1 LKQFY
6 KLYASNTKLKGGRY
20 LMRSN
25 LVKLRKDVGLN
36 QDEMSKIAGVSRS
49 QYCNIEAGNRNG
61 SADAWLK
68 IGLKFNLTIQQLEKL
83 KEVC

>member
-1 LKQFY
+1 
-6 KLYASNTKLKGGRY
+6 
-20 LMRSN
+20 MRSN
-25 LVKLRKDVGLN
+25 LIKLRKDVGLN
-36 QDEMSKIAGVSRS
+36 QDEMSKIAEVSRA
-49 QYCNIEAGNRNG
+49 QYCNMEAGKRNG